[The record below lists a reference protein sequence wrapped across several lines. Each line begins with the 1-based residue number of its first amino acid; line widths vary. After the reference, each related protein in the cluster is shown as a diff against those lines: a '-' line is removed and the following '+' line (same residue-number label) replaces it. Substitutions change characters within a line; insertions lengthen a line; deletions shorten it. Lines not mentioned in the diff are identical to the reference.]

1 MIVKVLPIVKYP
13 FKNIQNQIVSEY
25 DGEDTASLLDFDL
38 VHYNYNISRYVAFNE
53 FAPTTH
59 VAQIGTNNF
68 KYRFSKESI
77 MNIDFL
83 KNINMKDIKF
93 FIFEVLDQQPSFTR
107 TRYYYYYVDDFRI
120 INENLYE
127 YDLTIDVIKT
137 YLDEI
142 MSFRNVKPLRYFQPV
157 FEYFD
162 FEKYSNYDI
171 IDPLIPKQ
179 TDISSKVKL
188 CHYVVDGE
196 GKHFFT
202 GTWTYFYMKF
212 SSEDDNVTKRVL
224 GYEGQ
229 DFFIIAMP
237 KYCTILDEPLAEGKY
252 IFNTA
257 IYKFLLNSQ
266 FLIKAVDS
274 DIPPFNNKLSIRN
287 NNWRIIFNETEKSW
301 DLEVT
306 GLTLTRLYP
315 YYNEYLSIEFVVD
328 VNQRTLFPKGL
339 LQEIS
344 QVFSEDVANNLAFL
358 FVRKRNPNNENKD
371 NELIKYV
378 SGLEEGADFIDVDD
392 FNPYLLYNL
401 IHIKNDDEYSHESLN
416 TLFSNYEIGYQ
427 NSNKL
432 PIDINLLR
440 FNRDL
445 KFTSYIKHD
454 LLSTEEIITYVDL
467 VNENEIFTKRSS
479 ELRRTKVTDEFH
491 NYLYQNSNS
500 LAIKEKQLNVW
511 NDVKTIAS
519 GAISIASGVA
529 SGNPMGVVYTTYSA
543 ISNLF
548 DNELQRQQHKA
559 KMNDMKKMPLA
570 YEAGNFNNDISYL
583 DILPVLTVYRNSKT
597 INYTDENAN
606 LDDKQI
612 YELIKFYGFYTPL
625 IERKWFSQLFT
636 RKLYNYIQI
645 VDANEIIV
653 DESISDNIPSQ
664 HLSMILHI
672 LENGVRFWT
681 VSYIENPNQPNP
693 EAYPED

>member
-93 FIFEVLDQQPSFTR
+93 FIFDVLEQQPSFTH

-137 YLDEI
+137 YLPEI
-142 MSFRNVKPLRYFQPV
+142 MSFRNVKPLRYFQPTY
-157 FEYFD
+157 EYFN
-162 FEKYSNYDI
+162 FNNYSNYDI
-171 IDPLIPKQ
+171 VDPLIPKQ
-179 TDISSKVKL
+179 TDISSKVKF
-188 CHYVVDGE
+188 CHYVIDGQ

-237 KYCTILDEPLAEGKY
+237 KYCTILDEPLPEGKN

-274 DIPPFNNKLSIRN
+274 DIPPFNNKLSIRE
-287 NNWRIIFNETEKSW
+287 NNWRFIYNRTEKTW
-301 DLEVT
+301 DLEIS

-315 YYNEYLSIEFVVD
+315 YYNNYLSIEFVVD
-328 VNQRTLFPKGL
+328 VNNRTLFPKGL
-339 LQEIS
+339 LNELS

-358 FVRKRNPNNENKD
+358 FVRRRNPNNENKD

-559 KMNDMKKMPLA
+559 KMNDMKKLPLA
-570 YEAGNFNNDISYL
+570 YEAGNFNSDISYL
-583 DILPVLTVYRNSKT
+583 DILPVLTVYRNSKR
-597 INYTDENAN
+597 IDYENVHAN
-606 LDDKQI
+606 LEDKQI
-612 YELIKFYGFYTPL
+612 YELIKYYGFYTPL

-645 VDANEIIV
+645 VDANEIIL
-653 DESISDNIPSQ
+653 DESIINNIPSQ
-664 HLSMILHI
+664 HLTMIFHI

-693 EAYPED
+693 EVI

>member
-1 MIVKVLPIVKYP
+1 MIVKVLPIIKYP
-13 FKNIQNQIVSEY
+13 FKNIQNQIVEEF
-25 DGEDTASLLDFDL
+25 DGITLPEFDL
-38 VHYNYNISRYVAFNE
+38 FKYNYNISMYEAFNE

-59 VAQIGTNNF
+59 VAQIGSNNF
-68 KYRFSKESI
+68 KFRFSKESL
-77 MNIDFL
+77 IDIDLL
-83 KNINMKDIKF
+83 KEINLKDIKF
-93 FIFEVLDQQPSFTR
+93 FIFYVIEEQAPAFA
-107 TRYYYYYVDDFRI
+107 RYYYYFVDDFRI

-137 YLDEI
+137 YFHEI
-142 MSFRNVKPLRYFQPV
+142 LTFKNVKPLRYFQPTY
-157 FEYFD
+157 EYFN
-162 FEKYSNYDI
+162 FNNYSNYDI
-171 IDPLIPKQ
+171 IDPLLPKQ

-188 CHYVVDGE
+188 CHYVKDGQN
-196 GKHFFT
+196 KYYFT

-237 KYCTILDEPLAEGKY
+237 KYCTNLDEPPAEGKN

-257 IYKFLLNSQ
+257 IYRFLLNSQ

-274 DIPPFNNKLSIRN
+274 DIPPFNNKLSIRDN
-287 NNWRIIFNETEKSW
+287 KWKIIYNGFEKSW
-301 DLEVT
+301 DLEV
-306 GLTLTRLYP
+306 LIPIALRYFP

-328 VNQRTLFPKGL
+328 VNNRTLFPKGL

-358 FVRKRNPNNENKD
+358 FVRRRNPNNENKN
-371 NELIKYV
+371 NELIKYRTE
-378 SGLEEGADFIDVDD
+378 LEQGVQDVEASVYH
-392 FNPYLLYNL
+392 P
-401 IHIKNDDEYSHESLN
+401 SLN
-416 TLFSNYEIGYQ
+416 YSRSFIQNDNINFVHRELNKLFSNYEIGYQ

-432 PIDINLLR
+432 PIDINLLENKMN
-440 FNRDL
+440 FA
-445 KFTSYIKHD
+445 FTSFIKHD
-454 LLSTEEIITYVDL
+454 LLSTEEVITYLNL

-519 GAISIASGVA
+519 GAISIASGVI
-529 SGNPMGVVYTTYSA
+529 SGNPLGVVYTSYSA

-597 INYTDENAN
+597 INYEDENAN

-612 YELIKFYGFYTPL
+612 YEIIKFYGFYTPL
-625 IERKWFSQLFT
+625 IERKNFMELFT
-636 RKLYNYIQI
+636 RKLYNYIQ
-645 VDANEIIV
+645 VADANEIINL
-653 DESISDNIPSQ
+653 EGIYYNIPSQ
-664 HLSMILHI
+664 HLTMIFHI

-693 EAYPED
+693 EII

>member
-1 MIVKVLPIVKYP
+1 MIVKVLPIIKYP
-13 FKNIQNQIVSEY
+13 FKNIQNQIISEY
-25 DGEDTASLLDFDL
+25 DGEDTGSLLDFDL
-38 VHYNYNISRYVAFNE
+38 VHYNYNISSYVAFNE
-53 FAPTTH
+53 FAPQTH

-83 KNINMKDIKF
+83 KNINLKDIKF
-93 FIFEVLDQQPSFTR
+93 FIFQVIESQPSFTQS
-107 TRYYYYYVDDFRI
+107 RYYYYYVDDFRI

-137 YLDEI
+137 YLPEI

-157 FEYFD
+157 YDYFN
-162 FEKYSNYDI
+162 FNRYSNYDI

-188 CHYVVDGE
+188 CHYVVDGQ

-212 SSEDDNVTKRVL
+212 SSEDDYYTKYVF
-224 GYEGQ
+224 GYEKQ

-237 KYCTILDEPLAEGKY
+237 KYCTYTFIPPQGNF

-257 IYKFLLNSQ
+257 LYNFLLNSQ

-274 DIPPFNNKLSIRN
+274 DIPPFNNKIPRDN
-287 NNWRIIFNETEKSW
+287 NNWKFYRSEIDPKIW
-301 DLEVT
+301 DLQIIGDKPDV
-306 GLTLTRLYP
+306 LYP
-315 YYNEYLSIEFVVD
+315 YQDRYIFIKTYKKGVSGNDSPRGLINELYQTFED
-328 VNQRTLFPKGL
+328 EYTDN
-339 LQEIS
+339 IS
-344 QVFSEDVANNLAFL
+344 FL
-358 FVRKRNPNNENKD
+358 FVVGQNPNNINKD
-371 NELIKYV
+371 NQLVKYRPN
-378 SGLEEGADFIDVDD
+378 LERGVEDVNAIV
-392 FNPYLLYNL
+392 FHPYLNYSKHAILYDNNAA
-401 IHIKNDDEYSHESLN
+401 HKSLN
-416 TLFSNYEIGYQ
+416 ILFSNYEIGYQ

-432 PIDINLLR
+432 PIDLNLLESKIYLR
-440 FNRDL
+440 
-445 KFTSYIKHD
+445 FTSYIKHD
-454 LLSTEEIITYVDL
+454 LLSTEEIITYLNSVD
-467 VNENEIFTKRSS
+467 ENEIFIKRSS
-479 ELRRTKVTDEFH
+479 ELRRTKITDEFH
-491 NYLYQNSNS
+491 NYIYQNSNS

-519 GAISIASGVA
+519 GTIGIASGLV
-529 SGNPMGVVYTTYSA
+529 SGNMMGVIGTTYSTV
-543 ISNLF
+543 SNLF
-548 DNELQRQQHKA
+548 DNEMKRQEHKA
-559 KMNDMKKMPLA
+559 KMNDMKKLPLA
-570 YEAGNFNNDISYL
+570 YEAGNFNSDISYL
-583 DILPVLTVYRNSKT
+583 DILPVLIVYRNSKT

-625 IERKWFSQLFT
+625 IERKWFSELFT

-653 DESISDNIPSQ
+653 GESIINNIPSQ

-693 EAYPED
+693 EV